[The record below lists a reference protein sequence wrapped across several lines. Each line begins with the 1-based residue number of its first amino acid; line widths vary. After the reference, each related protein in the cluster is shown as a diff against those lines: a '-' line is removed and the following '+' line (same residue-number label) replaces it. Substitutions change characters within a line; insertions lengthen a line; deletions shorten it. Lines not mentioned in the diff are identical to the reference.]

1 MNDVDTGTG
10 EILFPRSLE
19 TGDRGVS
26 KDLIFAMILI
36 WEAKTFFPNPPIKH
50 AGKAVAPLIRDAT
63 RGTLPQ
69 RPAFTTSTS
78 LRPCPF
84 SLPHVA
90 YEGRGLELW
99 AQARAGCLRRR
110 LKGNCTWQAATL
122 IRIGAH
128 KYISGARRNRDRQLV
143 LHNRVIRVRG
153 LARDPKSSPLR
164 SRYRSICGSGHPS
177 DRSPRAI
184 GA

>member
-1 MNDVDTGTG
+1 M
-10 EILFPRSLE
+10 RSYF
-19 TGDRGVS
+19 RGAPLLRTQIPSPISLPPS
-26 KDLIFAMILI
+26 KD
-36 WEAKTFFPNPPIKH
+36 
-50 AGKAVAPLIRDAT
+50 PLFRELS
-63 RGTLPQ
+63 RYGPQ
-69 RPAFTTSTS
+69 EFS
-78 LRPCPF
+78 LASIGRSSCMRRMYSGISVSQEHLRLLTRPCPF

-153 LARDPKSSPLR
+153 LARDPKSSPLS